1 LYGAQIIIIIDII
14 YLLLPSIFMI
24 PTRPLVTEVVKN
36 EPDWFNSMATD
47 TYFESSVTLIAWVW
61 MSQMMV
67 KIL

>member
-1 LYGAQIIIIIDII
+1 
-14 YLLLPSIFMI
+14 MI